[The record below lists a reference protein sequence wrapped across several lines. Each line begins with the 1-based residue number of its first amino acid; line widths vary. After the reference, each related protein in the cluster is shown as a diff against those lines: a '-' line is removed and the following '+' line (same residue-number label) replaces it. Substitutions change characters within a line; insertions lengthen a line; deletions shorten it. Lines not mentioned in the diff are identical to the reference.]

1 MLYTTV
7 CTYVFNRNGSA
18 VAWKQE
24 CSFRKEFQPIVAM
37 QEGKQSSFLCIS
49 PDYI

>member
-1 MLYTTV
+1 M
-7 CTYVFNRNGSA
+7 FDRNGNA
-18 VAWKQE
+18 VEWKQE
-24 CSFRKEFQPIVAM
+24 CAFWKEFQPIVAM